1 MHRRCAA
8 EAPVALCVS
17 ALLERDHMLL
27 HMRMAHGLDVRHRRW
42 DAPCDAPCDAPT
54 VHAPQALG
62 HTVKPPPLPW
72 WHRLRILRDTTRALV
87 YLHAPTPGKPR
98 TLHADV
104 KPANILLDDSLE
116 ACNRRSTR
124 CTHMQTRL

>member
-1 MHRRCAA
+1 MHR
-8 EAPVALCVS
+8 
-17 ALLERDHMLL
+17 DT
-27 HMRMAHGLDVRHRRW
+27 
-42 DAPCDAPCDAPT
+42 PT

-62 HTVKPPPLPW
+62 HTVKPPPLQW

-87 YLHAPTPGKPR
+87 YLHTPTPGKPR

-116 ACNRRSTR
+116 ACNHRSTR
-124 CTHMQTRL
+124 CNHMRTRL

>member
-1 MHRRCAA
+1 
-8 EAPVALCVS
+8 
-17 ALLERDHMLL
+17 MLL
-27 HMRMAHGLDVRHRRW
+27 HMRMAHGFDVRHRRLG
-42 DAPCDAPCDAPT
+42 APCDAPCDAPT

-87 YLHAPTPGKPR
+87 YLHTPTPGKPR

-116 ACNRRSTR
+116 ACNYRGAR
-124 CTHMQTRL
+124 CTRMQPRL